1 MSYQV
6 YTLLYLLT
14 LLIQGKSTSL
24 TDFQDELLK
33 SFVKVFDYKQWPSS
47 FYGLDKGR
55 KFGIKEISNL
65 GQLYFSREIITQ
77 DE

>member
-14 LLIQGKSTSL
+14 LLIQRKSTSL

-33 SFVKVFDYKQWPSS
+33 SFVKVFDYKQWPYHS
-47 FYGLDKGR
+47 KGWTKEESLVSK
-55 KFGIKEISNL
+55 KFRI
-65 GQLYFSREIITQ
+65 
-77 DE
+77 